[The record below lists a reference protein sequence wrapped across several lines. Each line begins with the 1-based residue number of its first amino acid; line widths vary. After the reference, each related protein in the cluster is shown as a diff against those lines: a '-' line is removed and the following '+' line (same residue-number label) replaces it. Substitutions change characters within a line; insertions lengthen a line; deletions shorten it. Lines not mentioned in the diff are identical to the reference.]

1 MVVAW
6 NCVLTAIIVSVNTP
20 DGLWLPFV
28 TADGFLHLI
37 EDHRTHNHPVN
48 HTLPFWFYHIFWP
61 NEIAK
66 LSKLHK
72 RDKSESQSSLMLD
85 FTNIQDLLSNFLGY
99 EFWLEVNS
107 PDILAW
113 CKANFQDSFGSNSI
127 HVTVYLCQFGK
138 ILLII
143 CIV

>member
-1 MVVAW
+1 MSPQLLSLVFI
-6 NCVLTAIIVSVNTP
+6 LPTIP
-20 DGLWLPFV
+20 DCHLLLQM
-28 TADGFLHLI
+28 GFLLLI
-37 EDHRTHNHPVN
+37 EGHRTRNHLFT
-48 HTLPFWFYHIFWP
+48 HTVPFWFYQIFWTD
-61 NEIAK
+61 EIAN
-66 LSKLHK
+66 LSKLHN

>member
-1 MVVAW
+1 MSSQLLSLVFI
-6 NCVLTAIIVSVNTP
+6 LPTMP
-20 DGLWLPFV
+20 DCHLLLQM
-28 TADGFLHLI
+28 GFLLLI
-37 EDHRTHNHPVN
+37 EGHRTHNHLFTRIV
-48 HTLPFWFYHIFWP
+48 PFWFYQIFWN
-61 NEIAK
+61 NEIAN
-66 LSKLHK
+66 LSKLHN

>member
-48 HTLPFWFYHIFWP
+48 NTLPFWFYHIFRP

-66 LSKLHK
+66 LSKLHN
-72 RDKSESQSSLMLD
+72 RDKSESQSSLMLG
-85 FTNIQDLLSNFLGY
+85 FTNTQDLLSNFLGY
-99 EFWLEVNS
+99 EFCLEANS
-107 PDILAW
+107 PDILAL
-113 CKANFQDSFGSNSI
+113 CKTNFQDSIDSNSI
-127 HVTVYLCQFGK
+127 HVPIYYG
-138 ILLII
+138 
-143 CIV
+143 